1 MAKVNLNINGK
12 QYALGCD
19 DGEEDRLNRLGQELN
34 NKVTQLADQFGQI
47 GDLRL
52 MVMAGI
58 TLMDEIE
65 DLRHARES
73 SISDATR
80 SIERES
86 QAALEQAH
94 AKENEAIAT
103 LNSAAQA
110 LENMTLR
117 FRPDDDGL

>member
-1 MAKVNLNINGK
+1 MAKVSLNINGK

-19 DGEEDRLNRLGQELN
+19 DGEEDRLNRLGQELD

-65 DLRHARES
+65 DLRKSRDS

-80 SIERES
+80 RIEHES

-117 FRPDDDGL
+117 FRADDDGL

>member
-1 MAKVNLNINGK
+1 MAKVSLNINGK

-19 DGEEDRLNRLGQELN
+19 DGEEDRLNRLGQELD

-65 DLRHARES
+65 DLRQARES
-73 SISDATR
+73 SISEATR
-80 SIERES
+80 TIERDS
-86 QAALEQAH
+86 QAALEQAN
-94 AKENEAIAT
+94 AAEKEAVSQ

-110 LENMTLR
+110 LENMALR
-117 FRPDDDGL
+117 FIQEDETL